1 MPIRENREYR
11 SMPLMKAANGE
22 KLIESDF
29 YVEGYAT
36 TFNQP
41 YLLWE
46 DDDGSKYYEEVSDR
60 AFDGADVSDVIF
72 LRNHEGKCLARNK
85 MKAGKDPTLVLKPDN
100 VGLFIGAD
108 LGITEEGR
116 DEYRAITGGL
126 VYQMSFAF
134 TVADDEINE
143 VEPNVFIRR
152 IKQFKK
158 IYDVSSVDTPANP
171 YTSVNTIARSSFDG
185 YIEQKKQEMQRA
197 EERKRQIQR
206 IRILT
211 EVTK

>member
-22 KLIESDF
+22 KLIDSEF

-36 TFNQP
+36 TFNQR
-41 YLLWE
+41 YLLFE
-46 DDDGSKYYEEVSDR
+46 GDDGAKYFEEVSER

-85 MKAGKDPTLVLKPDN
+85 MKTGKDPTLILKPDSI
-100 VGLFIGAD
+100 GLFVGAD

-134 TVADDEINE
+134 TVADDEVSNP
-143 VEPNVFIRR
+143 EPNVYVRR
-152 IKQFKK
+152 INRFKK
-158 IYDVSSVDTPANP
+158 IYDVSSVDIPANP

-211 EVTK
+211 EATK